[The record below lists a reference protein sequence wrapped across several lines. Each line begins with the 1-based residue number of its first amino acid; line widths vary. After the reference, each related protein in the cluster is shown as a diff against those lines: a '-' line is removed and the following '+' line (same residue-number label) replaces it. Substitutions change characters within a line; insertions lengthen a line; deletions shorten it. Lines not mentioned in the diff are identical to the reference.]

1 MEAGKVDG
9 DLLPSSS
16 HQPVHMVT
24 GLTSALGDA
33 ALPFVQGESVTPGCL
48 RGNEDEKPSRE
59 SNSWEEEVF
68 FLYITFRMA
77 FDQC

>member
-1 MEAGKVDG
+1 MEAGKGDG

-33 ALPFVQGESVTPGCL
+33 ALPFVQGKSVTPGCL
-48 RGNEDEKPSRE
+48 RGNEEEKPSRKATLGRRK
-59 SNSWEEEVF
+59 F
-68 FLYITFRMA
+68 FCI
-77 FDQC
+77 

>member
-1 MEAGKVDG
+1 MEAGKGDG

-33 ALPFVQGESVTPGCL
+33 ALPFVQGKSVTPGCL
-48 RGNEDEKPSRE
+48 RGNEEEKPSKE

-68 FLYITFRMA
+68 LYITFRKA

>member
-1 MEAGKVDG
+1 MEVGKGDG

-16 HQPVHMVT
+16 HQPVRMVT
-24 GLTSALGDA
+24 GLTSALGDGT
-33 ALPFVQGESVTPGCL
+33 LPSVQGKSVTPGCL
-48 RGNEDEKPSRE
+48 RGNEEEEPSRE

-68 FLYITFRMA
+68 LYITFRTA